1 MFENEHTQ
9 DVNCLNGGTPR
20 VLPIAPWGVPRCPG
34 PHWAP
39 RVYPCTTRLL
49 PVGGSPFLG

>member
-1 MFENEHTQ
+1 MFENELTQ

-20 VLPIAPWGVPRCPG
+20 VLTVAPWGVPRCPG
-34 PHWAP
+34 PHRAP